1 MKELD
6 LSNSWGEWASTVPA
20 SLSLQF
26 DKDIKQ
32 LWWEDI
38 KQCGEKTEVQRT
50 MRIYKGKYQKRQH
63 HPVSVRKLKYSTG
76 GRGSWH
82 YHFEEQLTD
91 QNLERL

>member
-50 MRIYKGKYQKRQH
+50 MRIYKGKYQKHTTTQCQWGNSNT
-63 HPVSVRKLKYSTG
+63 VLV
-76 GRGSWH
+76 
-82 YHFEEQLTD
+82 EEEVGITTLRS
-91 QNLERL
+91 N